1 MGWRTPFFL
10 DAANRGRAA
19 VPFPVKPPSIN
30 LKGTTMQTEKVI
42 KLTLDLDEAKIL
54 RAALSQYWQASTDE
68 GTTAT
73 AERLLE
79 TLYRLTA

>member
-1 MGWRTPFFL
+1 
-10 DAANRGRAA
+10 
-19 VPFPVKPPSIN
+19 
-30 LKGTTMQTEKVI
+30 MQTEKVI